1 MPGFEGVFQEWPSS
15 SNCSS
20 YHLPTKMHLSFA
32 KRPIRNGS
40 EWKHPGAQRGSYI
53 YKDQDHPAHLSRD
66 DLSLVLSSQHCGSLK
81 VSQVTGI
88 TYSWERAQVYVVGK
102 PHRNMRQ
109 PGEVVCTPWLL

>member
-1 MPGFEGVFQEWPSS
+1 MEASV
-15 SNCSS
+15 
-20 YHLPTKMHLSFA
+20 
-32 KRPIRNGS
+32 
-40 EWKHPGAQRGSYI
+40 AQRGSYI

-66 DLSLVLSSQHCGSLK
+66 DLSLVLSSEHCGSLK

-109 PGEVVCTPWLL
+109 PGEVVWTPCLRAVSVYLPHCPPMEQSTGLS